1 VDYYCPLGAFTSSF
15 NQLGTVNL
23 KTQTYLIDH
32 VCDDT
37 MIVIKTWISYNRLRV
52 HERRKEE
59 FYSTQNGVNGVDGH
73 TKVGYN

>member
-1 VDYYCPLGAFTSSF
+1 
-15 NQLGTVNL
+15 
-23 KTQTYLIDH
+23 
-32 VCDDT
+32 
-37 MIVIKTWISYNRLRV
+37 MILIKTWISYNRHDFSFYDVLYCVAVRV